1 MRRPLSRTL
10 ALQGLQGAPG
20 ALARRARAMPSLD
33 LRFAETKSLT
43 DWISGQDLMTVSRA
57 SSGTFTDSAGILQ
70 TAAVNSRRIDHN
82 PLTGECLG
90 LLVEESR
97 TNLWTYSGDFANAAW
112 IKVRSSITSN
122 TIVAPDGTLTGD
134 KLIASTDAG
143 TTHFVRQDVSV
154 TSGTSYTQ
162 TIYAKAGEYTQIY
175 MGFDTDNSAFAGGS
189 IIFTLTGNGIAGT
202 PSGTLTSNSITPV
215 GNGWYRCQI
224 TATAT
229 ATATGIFRIQSA
241 TGDTNG
247 FTGDGTS
254 GIYIWGAQLEAG
266 AFPTSYIPTTTATAT
281 RSADLASITGT
292 NFSSW
297 YRQDEGTVFAD
308 AKEYPF
314 ASGVSRAFYGLDA
327 SSAPNT
333 DYIRQWIWSGASGSL
348 LNSVY
353 TSASGPVV
361 AEFTQLLTNEQKR
374 VATAVKVN
382 DFARSYNG
390 ATPATDS
397 SGNLPVG
404 IDRIG
409 IGSNNS
415 VLQLN
420 GTIRRLTYWPQ
431 RLPNNSLVA
440 ITR

>member
-1 MRRPLSRTL
+1 VRRPLSRTL

-43 DWISGQDLMTVSRA
+43 DWISGQDLMTFSRA

-82 PLTGECLG
+82 PLTGESLG

-292 NFSSW
+292 IFSSW
-297 YRQDEGTVFAD
+297 VSASTHTLFAEIQRSSAVNVNTLVAALSDGTTNNRI
-308 AKEYPF
+308 
-314 ASGVSRAFYGLDA
+314 SLRLDA
-327 SSAPNT
+327 NGTTSTFVGVNSGTLDGVVQVTTGVAGSV
-333 DYIRQWIWSGASGSL
+333 IRQAGAAEVNNYQLAANGML
-348 LNSVY
+348 GTADTTALIPTVDQLEI
-353 TSASGPVV
+353 GQV
-361 AEFTQLLTNEQKR
+361 A
-374 VATAVKVN
+374 ATAQ
-382 DFARSYNG
+382 F
-390 ATPATDS
+390 
-397 SGNLPVG
+397 
-404 IDRIG
+404 
-409 IGSNNS
+409 
-415 VLQLN
+415 N